1 MRVAEIWAGTMV
13 GIAVVMMG
21 LCRTI
26 VIHLSLKQMPE
37 KTFRLS

>member
-13 GIAVVMMG
+13 GIVVVMMG
-21 LCRTI
+21 LCGTI
-26 VIHLSLKQMPE
+26 VIHLPLKQMPE